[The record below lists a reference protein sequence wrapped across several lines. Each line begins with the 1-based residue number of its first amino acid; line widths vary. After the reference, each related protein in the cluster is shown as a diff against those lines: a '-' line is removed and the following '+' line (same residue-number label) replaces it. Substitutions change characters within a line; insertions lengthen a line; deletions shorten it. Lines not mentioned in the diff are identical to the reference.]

1 MQDIALFYAK
11 IYTAGQ
17 NSTRPVVVTVVTNII
32 SALEKNLGKVMF
44 LVCLK
49 IPTFKIPKKCWTSYI
64 LNLLMKKFSC
74 HFDASP
80 SKDRLIESTLPQEIS
95 ICAFVAFSFQVVF
108 TETFMQN
115 SEWLSYDD
123 TKYCIHQFENVSI
136 ETFMH
141 DHLKH
146 QRKLLQTLQAHVS
159 NVDLKQ
165 PAIIVD

>member
-1 MQDIALFYAK
+1 
-11 IYTAGQ
+11 
-17 NSTRPVVVTVVTNII
+17 
-32 SALEKNLGKVMF
+32 MF

-49 IPTFKIPKKCWTSYI
+49 ISTLKFPKTCWTDFL
-64 LNLLMKKFSC
+64 LNFLMKKFSC
-74 HFDASP
+74 QFDASP

-123 TKYCIHQFENVSI
+123 TKYFIHQFENVSI

-141 DHLKH
+141 DHLKD
-146 QRKLLQTLQAHVS
+146 QRKLLQTLQADVS
-159 NVDLKQ
+159 NVYLTTSNHCWWQMPKKNYIYLTIRLNKVMVEVGSRLNKKCHKTGQ
-165 PAIIVD
+165 L